1 MGRHALFVK
10 PVKPFAGLLPEVG
23 VTPSLGGLH
32 MIWGMRGQT
41 EVQVGC
47 RIETVQSCV
56 ESPADVY
63 LTSPEGE
70 LFLRKGDRRIGIREG
85 LD

>member
-1 MGRHALFVK
+1 MGRLV
-10 PVKPFAGLLPEVG
+10 AGLLDGVG

-32 MIWGMRGQT
+32 MICGMRGQA

-47 RIETVQSCV
+47 RIKTFQSCV

-63 LTSPEGE
+63 LTSPEGK
-70 LFLRKGDRRIGIREG
+70 LLLRKGDRGIGIWEC
-85 LD
+85 LN